1 MMTTA
6 AVVITR
12 PRAQAEA
19 LAPRIAALGLRPVIF
34 PLLDIRPLD
43 DTAALQAALRNLPS
57 YAMVMFVSPNAIDA
71 AFRHIDTWPATV
83 AIGIVGAGS
92 MAALAHHGV
101 DASNTRIFAP
111 PSPEKTDS
119 EGLFAVLDKSAL
131 QGRRVLIVRGQA
143 GRDFFSEALQQ
154 IGVQVDHVS
163 AYRREAPVCDNAAI
177 AQLREL
183 LDSNSVWIITSSEA
197 LRNLM
202 QMLERADAQT
212 AAHSAAHSTPDT
224 VTPVTPIGAVVKM
237 QQKQIIVPHPRIA
250 ATARL
255 AGFSHVTLTGSGD
268 ERLLA
273 ALQSET

>member
-1 MMTTA
+1 MRPAAVA

-19 LAPRIAALGLRPVIF
+19 LAPRIAALGLRPVVF
-34 PLLDIRPLD
+34 PLLDIQPLD
-43 DTAALQAALRNLPS
+43 DTSALQAALRNLPS

-71 AFRHIDTWPATV
+71 AFRYIDHWPAAV

-92 MAALAHHGV
+92 RAALARHGV
-101 DASNTRIFAP
+101 DPSNTRIFAP

-119 EGLFAVLDKSAL
+119 EGLFAALDKSAL
-131 QGRRVLIVRGQA
+131 QGRRVLIVRGPA

-163 AYRREAPVCDNAAI
+163 AYRREAPVCDSAAI

-183 LDSNSVWIITSSEA
+183 LDGNNVWIITSSEA

-202 QMLERADAQT
+202 QMLAQADAQT
-212 AAHSAAHSTPDT
+212 NI
-224 VTPVTPIGAVVKM
+224 TPIGAVAKM

-255 AGFSHVTLTGSGD
+255 AGFSRVTLTGSGD